1 MEDGKMIDISKIYR
15 DKDGAGRL
23 YIPKKVLESLGWK
36 DKQQIMIRTDES
48 KMTGEPAEEGVA

>member
-1 MEDGKMIDISKIYR
+1 MIDISKIYR

-36 DKQQIMIRTDES
+36 DKLVYDGSTLMVE
-48 KMTGEPAEEGVA
+48 KL

>member
-1 MEDGKMIDISKIYR
+1 MIDISKIYR

-48 KMTGEPAEEGVA
+48 KMTGEPAEESVA